1 MQRRDARTFLE
12 EVLKGADGISDET
25 RDKLLAAVAD
35 KPGPKRAAKLASV
48 LVTAA
53 AQAAEAAPPNKEPR
67 RG

>member
-12 EVLKGADGISDET
+12 EVLKGVSGLSDET
-25 RDKLLAAVAD
+25 RDKLLAVVAE

-48 LVTAA
+48 LVVDAS
-53 AQAAEAAPPNKEPR
+53 EEPR